1 MSVDRYGLG
10 LAGSFSFYDQ
20 RGGGVENSLPH
31 RPG

>member
-1 MSVDRYGLG
+1 MAVDRYGLG
-10 LAGSFSFYDQ
+10 LAGSFSFYD